1 MSVHVT
7 VVASPGP
14 RQVREAVL
22 ELPDGATVADA
33 LAATGWPADEWA
45 NREVGV
51 WGLKATPSTPL
62 REQDRVEIYRPLRV
76 DPKVARKER
85 FGRQGARTAGLF
97 ARRRPGS
104 KPGY

>member
-14 RQVREAVL
+14 RKIQEAAL

-33 LAATGWPADEWA
+33 LAATGWPASEW
-45 NREVGV
+45 EGMEPGV
-51 WGLKATPSTPL
+51 WGRKATLSTPL
-62 REQDRVEIYRPLRV
+62 RDQDRVEIYRPLRV

-97 ARRRPGS
+97 SRRRPGS